1 MHWQCIDFLIDLLVL
16 VPFELSDYVLFIAE
30 SVESGVLEWAT
41 SPYTKWIVLAF
52 MCSGYCWRTIFSIN
66 NINTFF
72 KTWLRFRKL
81 EWLMISVGIMLICWQ
96 ILLVERSWSE
106 RNVYFLNDCAQQ
118 RLRLCPCCRYSQGCS
133 DIDCVEATG
142 TCLCPKNNCHS
153 NIFLSSTL
161 LTMYCLISSS
171 HFHSDSQKEAIAYQI

>member
-16 VPFELSDYVLFIAE
+16 VPFELSGYVLFIAE
-30 SVESGVLEWAT
+30 SMESGVLEWAT

-81 EWLMISVGIMLICWQ
+81 EWLMISVGIMLIPPPPPRFRFSPEMKHIIQMRTCG
-96 ILLVERSWSE
+96 LCLYTCVCASE
-106 RNVYFLNDCAQQ
+106 WIHQLFGKRFVNIQN
-118 RLRLCPCCRYSQGCS
+118 
-133 DIDCVEATG
+133 CV
-142 TCLCPKNNCHS
+142 LM
-153 NIFLSSTL
+153 
-161 LTMYCLISSS
+161 TM
-171 HFHSDSQKEAIAYQI
+171 